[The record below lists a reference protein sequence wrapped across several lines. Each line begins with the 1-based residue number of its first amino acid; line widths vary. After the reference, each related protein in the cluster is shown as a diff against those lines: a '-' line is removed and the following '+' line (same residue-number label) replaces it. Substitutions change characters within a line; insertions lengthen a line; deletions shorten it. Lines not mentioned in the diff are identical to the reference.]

1 MAVPE
6 DGEEACGC
14 PWGQGTWLS
23 VEGGGMWLSLGMGWW
38 HVAVLKAE
46 WL

>member
-1 MAVPE
+1 MWLSL
-6 DGEEACGC
+6 GGR
-14 PWGQGTWLS
+14 GTWLS
-23 VEGGGMWLSLGMGWW
+23 VEGRGTWLSLGMGWW